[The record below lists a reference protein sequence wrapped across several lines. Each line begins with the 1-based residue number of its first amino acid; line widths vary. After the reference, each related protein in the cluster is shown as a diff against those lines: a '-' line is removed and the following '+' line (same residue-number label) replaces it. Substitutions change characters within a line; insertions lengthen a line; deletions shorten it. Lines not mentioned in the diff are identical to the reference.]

1 MMRKGIVIGISA
13 AALAAAVLLVAG
25 CTATDLT
32 KIGTSIAAEQGY
44 ISDDQKGAID
54 RTGEAF
60 RKSFEDLT
68 EEEEYYI
75 GRAVAATL
83 LSRYSLYENDELTRY
98 VNRVGRSVALSSDR
112 PEIYGGWHFAVLDAD
127 EVNAFAAPGGMIFIT
142 RGMVTMLPDEE
153 ALACVLAHEVG
164 HVSSRH
170 GLAAIKKSRLMDAFA
185 LIGREAGT
193 AWDQKDLVKL
203 TDVFDGAVGD
213 VVRTLV
219 EQGYSRSQ
227 EKEADRLGVKYASAV
242 GYRAD
247 GITRFLERMA
257 AAGSGGGGMFST
269 HPPAKD
275 RIRDVEPEVVSH
287 LAEGTDPS
295 ARKERFEKSTRSA
308 G

>member
-1 MMRKGIVIGISA
+1 M
-13 AALAAAVLLVAG
+13 
-25 CTATDLT
+25 
-32 KIGTSIAAEQGY
+32 
-44 ISDDQKGAID
+44 
-54 RTGEAF
+54 
-60 RKSFEDLT
+60 
-68 EEEEYYI
+68 
-75 GRAVAATL
+75 AATL

-98 VNRVGRSVALSSDR
+98 VNRVGRSVALCSDR

>member
-1 MMRKGIVIGISA
+1 MRRTVFIGFLAVVGA
-13 AALAAAVLLVAG
+13 AALLIAG
-25 CTATDLT
+25 CTATDLG
-32 KIGTSIAAEQGY
+32 KIGTSIAANQGY

-60 RKSFEDLT
+60 RKSFEELT

-83 LSRYSLYENDELTRY
+83 LGRYPLYKNDEVTGY
-98 VNRVGRSVALSSDR
+98 VNRVGRAVALYSSR
-112 PEIYGGWHFAVLDAD
+112 PEIYGGWHFAVLDVD
-127 EVNAFAAPGGMIFIT
+127 EVNAFAAPGGTILIT
-142 RGMVTMLPDEE
+142 RGMLAILPDED

-164 HVSSRH
+164 HVAGRH
-170 GLAAIKKSRLMDAFA
+170 GLAAIQKSRLIDAFA
-185 LIGREAGT
+185 ILGREAGT
-193 AWDQKDLVKL
+193 AWNKEELVKL
-203 TDVFDGAVGD
+203 TDLFDGAVGD

-219 EQGYSRSQ
+219 ERGYSRSQ
-227 EKEADRLGVKYASAV
+227 EKEADRMAVEFASAV

-247 GITRFLERMA
+247 GITRFLERMDES
-257 AAGSGGGGMFST
+257 GSGGAGMFAT

-275 RIRDVEPEVVSH
+275 RIRDVEPVVKSR

-295 ARKERFEKSTRSA
+295 ARTERFKRSTRSI